1 MQVCVHDMIQ
11 FVRNRSVVD
20 SCDCCADSGC
30 DGRGAG
36 FVMLDILHVLHT
48 ELEYTKHQSNHQSC
62 LALHWQASLA
72 YPPPHTKKKKKAEM
86 DGSKYM

>member
-20 SCDCCADSGC
+20 SCDCCANSRC
-30 DGRGAG
+30 DGRGAD
-36 FVMLDILHVLHT
+36 FVMLDILHVLHR

-62 LALHWQASLA
+62 LVLHWQAW
-72 YPPPHTKKKKKAEM
+72 PIPHHTPKKKKKKKKKK
-86 DGSKYM
+86 G